1 MSEIKPEDSLI
12 EYPCQFPVKAMG
24 KHCDEFEITVLDIF
38 RRHVPNL
45 SEDCIKTRPS
55 KGNKYLAIT
64 VTFEA
69 TSREQLDKIYQEL
82 SACELVS
89 MAL

>member
-12 EYPCQFPVKAMG
+12 EYPCQFPVKVMG
-24 KHCDEFEITVLDIF
+24 KHCEEFEIAVLQIF
-38 RRHVPNL
+38 NRHVPNL
-45 SEDCIKTRPS
+45 AEDAIKTRPS

-64 VTFEA
+64 VTIEA
-69 TSREQLDKIYQEL
+69 TSREQLDNIYLEL
-82 SACELVS
+82 SAHELVS